1 MPEGRNNKGQFLKGS
16 PGINHRKP
24 GDNPGGRP
32 KTVKGLTRDA
42 LALAEDAMPKII
54 QGMIRDA
61 LDEKIPANVR
71 QQCREFLVERI
82 YGKANQPI
90 KLDNK
95 EAILTF
101 VFHLADGSTTTARN
115 LLNPGGDGT

>member
-42 LALAEDAMPKII
+42 LALAEDSMPKII
-54 QGMIRDA
+54 QGMIKDA
-61 LDEKIPANVR
+61 LDGKIPPNVR
-71 QQCREFLVERI
+71 QQCREYLIDRI

-90 KLDNK
+90 SNAGKPP
-95 EAILTF
+95 IMSF
-101 VFHLADGSTTTARN
+101 FFQLADGSQQTARN
-115 LLNPGGDGT
+115 LLNPGEQG